1 MIEQLLNKTPVFYRN
16 KKALEN
22 PTSYLESLTIT
33 YQDIV
38 DAKKRM
44 ERFSEIIYYLFPT
57 TENGIIESPLIEA
70 VKLRELLYRDMVG
83 HLYIKLD
90 SHLDIAGSIKARGGI
105 YEVLKV
111 TEDILTKNNI
121 TVDIRNIE
129 KIKSCLKQYTISVAS
144 TGNLGLS
151 IGIMASALGFK
162 AIVHMS
168 KDAKQWKKDRLT
180 KKKVQVIEYNGDFT
194 YAALK
199 GREQAQKNPD
209 IYFVDDENSKHLF
222 LGYAVSALR
231 IKEQFNKLNIKV
243 DENNKLYLYLPCGVG
258 GAPGG
263 ITFGFK
269 HVFGKN
275 VKCYFAEPTNCPSML
290 LGVMTRKFG
299 QLNVNDY
306 GIENKTQLDGLAV
319 ASPSNFVAP
328 LMEKLCDGFYTVDD
342 DDMFKKLYYLKNS
355 EDIKIEPS
363 AAAGILGVES
373 TDNMNKKGYHIIW
386 TTGGVFV
393 PNDIYDKMY
402 HKGEILCQQK

>member
-1 MIEQLLNKTPVFYRN
+1 MIEQLLNKIPVFYKN
-16 KKALEN
+16 KMALED
-22 PTSYLESLTIT
+22 PASYLESLTIT
-33 YQDIV
+33 YEDIV

-44 ERFSEIIYYLFPT
+44 ERFSDIIYHLFPIT
-57 TENGIIESPLIEA
+57 KNGIIESPLIEA
-70 VKLRELLYRDMVG
+70 TKLQKLLFSDMKG
-83 HLYIKLD
+83 NLYIKLD

-111 TEDILTKNNI
+111 TEEILIKNSISIDVSNI
-121 TVDIRNIE
+121 KNIR
-129 KIKSCLKQYTISVAS
+129 KCLKKYTMSVAS

-168 KDAKQWKKDRLT
+168 KDAKQWKKDRLI
-180 KKKVQVIEYNGDFT
+180 KKGVQVIEYNGDFT
-194 YAALK
+194 YAALM
-199 GREQAQKNPD
+199 GRQQAKKNPY
-209 IYFVDDENSKHLF
+209 IHFVDDENSKQLF

-231 IKEQFNKLNIKV
+231 IKEQFKKLNIIV
-243 DENNKLYLYLPCGVG
+243 DDEHKLYLYLPCGVG

-290 LGVMTRKFG
+290 LGVMTKKFG

-306 GIENKTQLDGLAV
+306 GIKNETQLDGLAV

-328 LMEKLCDGFYTVDD
+328 LMEKLCDGFYTVND
-342 DDMFKKLYYLKNS
+342 DDMFEELYYLKNS
-355 EDIKIEPS
+355 ENIKIEPS
-363 AAAGILGVES
+363 AAAGILGVQS